1 MNARTTAMKV
11 RALRRTRAQIAA
23 MLSRYPNVSP
33 EESDAIVEFLRKG
46 RHIDVGMLTADETL
60 KPNVDAFMNDHKA
73 ELGVKLWEAA
83 ALIGGI
89 AAFWSSRGWSGKP
102 FRKGHQLAGIEAV
115 WVAFRTFA

>member
-1 MNARTTAMKV
+1 VGRFVRPIQIFEGVPEMNARTTPMEV
-11 RALRRTRAQIAA
+11 RALRRTREQIAA

-89 AAFWSSRGWSGKP
+89 AAFLVIAWLVW
-102 FRKGHQLAGIEAV
+102 EA
-115 WVAFRTFA
+115 FS